1 MADYQL
7 RKFTF
12 IRYDDNDQEITV
24 THEDIL
30 DKRKTPH
37 TAIPINELNSDYKE
51 YLKWLNGEDPYT
63 EKGTPDPVS

>member
-12 IRYDDNDQEITV
+12 IRYDDNDQEITI

-30 DKRKTPH
+30 DKRKTPN
-37 TAIPINELNSDYKE
+37 TAIPIDEHNTDYQE
-51 YLKWLNGEDPYT
+51 YLAWVAAGN
-63 EKGTPDPVS
+63 TPEAAE

>member
-12 IRYDDNDQEITV
+12 IRYDDNDQEITI

-30 DKRKTPH
+30 DKTKTPN
-37 TAIPINELNSDYKE
+37 TAIPIDEHNRDYQE
-51 YLKWLNGEDPYT
+51 YLLWVKEGNTADPA
-63 EKGTPDPVS
+63 E

>member
-12 IRYDDNDQEITV
+12 DNVDVNGKSITV

-30 DKRKTPH
+30 DKRTTPH
-37 TAIPINELNSDYKE
+37 RAIPKNEENTDYQE
-51 YLKWLNGEDPYT
+51 YLAWVAACN
-63 EKGTPDPVS
+63 TPEASD

>member
-12 IRYDDNDQEITV
+12 IRYDDNDQEITI

-30 DKRKTPH
+30 DKRKTPN
-37 TAIPINELNSDYKE
+37 TAIPIDEQNRDYQE
-51 YLKWLNGEDPYT
+51 YLLWVKEGNTADPA
-63 EKGTPDPVS
+63 E

>member
-12 IRYDDNDQEITV
+12 IRYDDNDQEITI

-30 DKRKTPH
+30 DKRKTPN
-37 TAIPINELNSDYKE
+37 TPIPIDEGNTDYQD
-51 YLKWLNGEDPYT
+51 YLTWVSEGN
-63 EKGTPDPVS
+63 TPDPAS

>member
-12 IRYDDNDQEITV
+12 IRYDDNDQEITI

-30 DKRKTPH
+30 DKRKTPN
-37 TAIPINELNSDYKE
+37 TAIPIDEHNTDYQE
-51 YLKWLNGEDPYT
+51 YLTWVSEGN
-63 EKGTPDPVS
+63 TPDPAS

>member
-7 RKFTF
+7 RKFSF

-30 DKRKTPH
+30 DKRKTPN
-37 TAIPINELNSDYKE
+37 TAIPIDERNTDYQE
-51 YLKWLNGEDPYT
+51 YLLWKSIDGNE
-63 EKGTPDPVS
+63 PDPAD

>member
-12 IRYDDNDQEITV
+12 IRYDENNNEITI

-37 TAIPINELNSDYKE
+37 TAIPKDELNKDYQE
-51 YLKWLNGEDPYT
+51 YLTWVSEGN
-63 EKGTPDPVS
+63 TPDPTD

>member
-12 IRYDDNDQEITV
+12 DSVDADGKTITV

-30 DKRKTPH
+30 DKRMTPH
-37 TAIPINELNSDYKE
+37 RAIPKNEENTDYQE
-51 YLKWLNGEDPYT
+51 YLEWAKTNTAEEAD
-63 EKGTPDPVS
+63 

>member
-12 IRYDDNDQEITV
+12 IRYDDNAQAITV

-51 YLKWLNGEDPYT
+51 YLTWVSEGN
-63 EKGTPDPVS
+63 TPDPAD

>member
-30 DKRKTPH
+30 DKRKTPN
-37 TAIPINELNSDYKE
+37 TAIPIDVHNADYQE
-51 YLKWLNGEDPYT
+51 YLTWVSEGN
-63 EKGTPDPVS
+63 TPDPAD

>member
-12 IRYDDNDQEITV
+12 DNVDVNGKSITV

-30 DKRKTPH
+30 DKRTTPH
-37 TAIPINELNSDYKE
+37 RAIPKNEENTDYQE
-51 YLKWLNGEDPYT
+51 YLAWVAAGN
-63 EKGTPDPVS
+63 TPEASD

>member
-12 IRYDDNDQEITV
+12 IRYDDNDQEITI

-30 DKRKTPH
+30 DKRKTPN
-37 TAIPINELNSDYKE
+37 TAIPIDEGNTDYQD
-51 YLKWLNGEDPYT
+51 YLTWVSEGN
-63 EKGTPDPVS
+63 TPDPAD